1 MDRDALIERHLQ
13 EPGTYLRCV
22 RICGRGVIAASLIY
36 RGDTLATGRGT
47 SLASALAALASELAT
62 RAA

>member
-1 MDRDALIERHLQ
+1 MDRDELIERMLH
-13 EPGTYLRCV
+13 EPGTYLRVC
-22 RICGRGVIAASLIY
+22 RSGGRGAIAASLIY

-47 SLASALAALASELAT
+47 SLVAALAALASELAT